1 MTEKECVKAPMLRQ
15 VPFVQDK
22 TTLLCPAAEA
32 DSIGE
37 AIDSTTELKS
47 N

>member
-1 MTEKECVKAPMLRQ
+1 MTEEECVNAPMFWL

-22 TTLLCPAAEA
+22 TALLCPAAEA